1 MRVLKAETK
10 KIRICFLQS
19 SIPTVVVMPGEIL
32 SVDEQVVI
40 LVELPEL
47 AVDDVEVLVAEE
59 VGHLK
64 EFHESSSLRIQGI
77 HSRNGIF
84 GWKRKLYRFSG
95 LDLDN

>member
-1 MRVLKAETK
+1 M
-10 KIRICFLQS
+10 
-19 SIPTVVVMPGEIL
+19 VVVSGEIL
-32 SVDEQVVI
+32 PVYEQVVV

-64 EFHESSSLRIQGI
+64 EFHESSSLRIEGI

-84 GWKRKLYRFSG
+84 GWKRKLNRFF
-95 LDLDN
+95 LVWT

>member
-19 SIPTVVVMPGEIL
+19 WIPTVVVVPGEIL
-32 SVDEQVVI
+32 PVDEQVVI

-59 VGHLK
+59 VGHLE
-64 EFHESSSLRIQGI
+64 EFHESSSLRIEGM
-77 HSRNGIF
+77 H
-84 GWKRKLYRFSG
+84 
-95 LDLDN
+95 

>member
-1 MRVLKAETK
+1 M
-10 KIRICFLQS
+10 
-19 SIPTVVVMPGEIL
+19 VVVSSEVLP
-32 SVDEQVVI
+32 VYEQVVV

-64 EFHESSSLRIQGI
+64 EFHESSSLRIDGI
-77 HSRNGIF
+77 HSRNAIF

>member
-1 MRVLKAETK
+1 M
-10 KIRICFLQS
+10 
-19 SIPTVVVMPGEIL
+19 VVVSSEVLP
-32 SVDEQVVI
+32 VYEQVVV

-64 EFHESSSLRIQGI
+64 EFHESSSLRIEGI

-84 GWKRKLYRFSG
+84 GWKRKLYRFFPG
-95 LDLDN
+95 LTFLRKSTTNHSKLGVQFFKTL

>member
-1 MRVLKAETK
+1 M
-10 KIRICFLQS
+10 
-19 SIPTVVVMPGEIL
+19 VVMSSEIFP
-32 SVDEQVVI
+32 VDEQVVV

-64 EFHESSSLRIQGI
+64 EFHESSSLRIEGI